1 MKIYTKGGDKG
12 KTSLLGGTRVPK
24 HHMRIEAYG
33 STDELNSCIGLL
45 IEELPANSEQKEI
58 LKTVQYK
65 LFELGAS
72 LATEPDKQQL
82 YAPNL
87 NESHIKQLEDAID
100 SMQAVLPEQKY
111 FVLPG
116 GHKAVAMAHL
126 CRTVCRR
133 AERQVVLLHE
143 TDPIHPIILPYLN
156 RLSDYLFVVSRKLA
170 QDFGAEEVF
179 WIPEKS
185 NQ

>member
-12 KTSLLGGTRVPK
+12 KTSLLGGTRVAK
-24 HHMRIEAYG
+24 HHVRIEAYG

-45 IEELPANSEQKEI
+45 IEELPNDSDQKVL
-58 LKTVQYK
+58 LKSVQYK

-72 LATEPDKQQL
+72 LASEENKQDL
-82 YAPNL
+82 YKPNL
-87 NESHIKQLEDAID
+87 TEAHITQLEQAID
-100 SMQAVLPEQKY
+100 AMQLVLPEQKY

-116 GHKAVAMAHL
+116 GHKSVAVAHL

-133 AERQVVLLHE
+133 AERQVALLNEAE
-143 TDPIHPIILPYLN
+143 TIHPIILPYLN

-170 QDFGAEEVF
+170 KDFGVDEVY
-179 WIPEKS
+179 WIPEK
-185 NQ
+185 

>member
-24 HHMRIEAYG
+24 HHIRIEAYG

-45 IEELPANSEQKEI
+45 IEELHAQSDQRVI

-72 LATEPDKQQL
+72 LATETNKQQL
-82 YAPNL
+82 YAPDL
-87 NESHIKQLEDAID
+87 KESLIQQLEDAID
-100 SMQAVLPEQKY
+100 AMQAVLPEQKY

-116 GHKAVAMAHL
+116 GHKSVAMAHL

-133 AERQVVLLHE
+133 AERQVVLLNE
-143 TDPIHPIILPYLN
+143 TEPVHTLILPFLN

-170 QDFGAEEVF
+170 QDFGADEVF
-179 WIPEKS
+179 WIPEK
-185 NQ
+185 

>member
-45 IEELPANSEQKEI
+45 IEELPGDSNQKEI

-65 LFELGAS
+65 IFELGAS
-72 LATEPDKQQL
+72 LATESDKQDL
-82 YAPNL
+82 YSPNL
-87 NESHIKQLEDAID
+87 NESHIKQLEEAID
-100 SMQAVLPEQKY
+100 AMQAVLPEQKY

-116 GHKAVAMAHL
+116 GHKSIAIAHL

-133 AERQVVLLHE
+133 AERQVTLLHE
-143 TDPIHPIILPYLN
+143 SESTHPIILPYLN

-170 QDFGAEEVF
+170 QDYGVDEVY
-179 WIPEKS
+179 WIPEK
-185 NQ
+185 

>member
-24 HHMRIEAYG
+24 HHIRIEAYG
-33 STDELNSCIGLL
+33 TTDELNSCIGLL
-45 IEELPANSEQKEI
+45 IEELPNDSDQKAL

-65 LFELGAS
+65 IFELGAS

-82 YAPNL
+82 YAPDL
-87 NESHIKQLEDAID
+87 TEAHIQQLEEAID
-100 SMQAVLPEQKY
+100 AMQAVLPKQKY

-116 GHKAVAMAHL
+116 GHRSVAMAHL

-133 AERQVVLLHE
+133 AERQVVLLNE
-143 TDPIHPIILPYLN
+143 KDPVHPVILPFLN

-170 QDFGAEEVF
+170 QDFGADEVF
-179 WIPEKS
+179 WIPEK
-185 NQ
+185 

>member
-12 KTSLLGGTRVPK
+12 KTSLLGGTRVAK
-24 HHMRIEAYG
+24 HHIRIEAYG

-45 IEELPANSEQKEI
+45 IEELPAHSDQKEI

-65 LFELGAS
+65 IFELGAS
-72 LATEPDKQQL
+72 LASEPDKQDL
-82 YAPNL
+82 YAPDL

-100 SMQAVLPEQKY
+100 AMQAVLPEQKY
-111 FVLPG
+111 FILPG
-116 GHKAVAMAHL
+116 GHKSIATAHL

-133 AERQVVLLHE
+133 AERHVTLLHDSNPTHE
-143 TDPIHPIILPYLN
+143 IILPYLN

-170 QDFGAEEVF
+170 QDFGVDEVF
-179 WIPEKS
+179 WIPEK
-185 NQ
+185 